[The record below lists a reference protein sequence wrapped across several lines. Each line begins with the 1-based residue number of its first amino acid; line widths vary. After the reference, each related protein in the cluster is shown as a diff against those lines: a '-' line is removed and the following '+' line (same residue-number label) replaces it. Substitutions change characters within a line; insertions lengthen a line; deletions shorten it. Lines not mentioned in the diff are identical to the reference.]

1 VDLEGAWNAHRE
13 KYKGKLGV
21 NARAAVQKKDE
32 VRSSFSSLILSYLL
46 RLKKQGN
53 LPPYAQR
60 VGMLGYW
67 EDKETKKRK
76 SLLVV
81 RQDGYAVDEQGH
93 KLTLKDFG
101 LEVKFA
107 ERLMWFGKG
116 GRLEVYRDETK
127 NAWYASIPVEVGVET
142 KKRVTGQKS
151 STAIR
156 VQYKSNPPKVKK
168 IASADLGIN
177 VLASA
182 LVGDG
187 TWLLYKGVRTE
198 EDHSYL
204 ERRRIAEV

>member
-1 VDLEGAWNAHRE
+1 VDLEGALNAHRE

-67 EDKETKKRK
+67 EDKVTKKRK

-81 RQDGYAVDEQGH
+81 RQDGYVVDEQGH
-93 KLTLKDFG
+93 KLTLKGFG
-101 LEVKFA
+101 LEAKFA
-107 ERLMWFGKG
+107 GRLMWLGKG

-168 IASADLGIN
+168 VASADLGIN

>member
-1 VDLEGAWNAHRE
+1 
-13 KYKGKLGV
+13 
-21 NARAAVQKKDE
+21 
-32 VRSSFSSLILSYLL
+32 
-46 RLKKQGN
+46 
-53 LPPYAQR
+53 
-60 VGMLGYW
+60 MLGYW

-81 RQDGYAVDEQGH
+81 RQDGYVVDEHGH

-107 ERLMWFGKG
+107 GRLMWFGKG

-142 KKRVTGQKS
+142 KKRVTSQKS

-168 IASADLGIN
+168 VASIDLGII
-177 VLASA
+177 VLASV
-182 LVGDG
+182 LVGYG